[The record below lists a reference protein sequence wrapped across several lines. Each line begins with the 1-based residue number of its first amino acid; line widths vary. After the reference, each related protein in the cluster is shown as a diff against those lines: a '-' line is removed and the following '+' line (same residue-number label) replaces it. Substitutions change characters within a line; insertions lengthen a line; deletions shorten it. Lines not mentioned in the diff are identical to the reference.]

1 MNHIGNYVIG
11 SSISLIIMIVIILLI
26 YYLLTRR
33 SMKKQQKH
41 FVHIHETVK
50 PGCKIRT
57 HSGIIGKV
65 LKVGKETIDIEIK
78 SGGVIEI
85 SRFAVEEIL

>member
-1 MNHIGNYVIG
+1 MNGIGNYIIG
-11 SSISLIIMIVIILLI
+11 SSISLIIMIVLILII
-26 YYLLTRR
+26 YYILTRR

-41 FVHIHETVK
+41 FVNIHETINT
-50 PGCKIRT
+50 GCKVRT

-65 LKVGKETIDIEIK
+65 LRVGKETIDIEIK